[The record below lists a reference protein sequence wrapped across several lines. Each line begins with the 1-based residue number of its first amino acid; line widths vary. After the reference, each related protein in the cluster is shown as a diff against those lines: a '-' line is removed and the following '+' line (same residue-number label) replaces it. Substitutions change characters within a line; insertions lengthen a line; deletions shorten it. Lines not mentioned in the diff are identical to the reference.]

1 MQTPSDRY
9 LTSSGPWGKIECF
22 YTYLDPPDSYFNKL
36 VNLTR
41 TEWFFQDHS
50 RDEVFHLFE
59 ASGID
64 PRPLEGEQS
73 WITATNG
80 VLVRPPTSF
89 LDALPP
95 EKHAR
100 IARHLLERSANP
112 LVREFVVE
120 RGNYREFT
128 IGLDLP
134 EEIIRFTEE
143 RCFLMGRKTIFAS
156 TSHALSKLPD
166 VSSRFR
172 YLKSLARCR
181 SLMARLI
188 LTPDQDLTTIAD
200 WWKSGPN
207 RTRALPLLEMA
218 LATQGVGSLDLLHLL
233 PPVPRRLLN
242 TYALE
247 QDLVSA
253 NAPDCYWAAMN
264 FFESTASNRYLDDQ
278 LARSYY
284 FQEHFETVSPPCQF
298 GDVNVIFHPGANQF
312 VHSYITIADD
322 IIYTKNG
329 SGRFFPYVLMRREDM
344 LSRYLSTEEL
354 QTEVYRLKNL
364 N

>member
-1 MQTPSDRY
+1 M
-9 LTSSGPWGKIECF
+9 
-22 YTYLDPPDSYFNKL
+22 
-36 VNLTR
+36 
-41 TEWFFQDHS
+41 
-50 RDEVFHLFE
+50 
-59 ASGID
+59 
-64 PRPLEGEQS
+64 
-73 WITATNG
+73 
-80 VLVRPPTSF
+80 LVRPPVSF
-89 LDALPP
+89 LDSLPP
-95 EKHAR
+95 ESHAK
-100 IARHLLERSANP
+100 IARHLLGHSANP
-112 LVREFVVE
+112 IVREFVIE

-143 RCFLMGRKTIFAS
+143 RCFLMGRKTLFAS
-156 TSHALSKLPD
+156 TSHALSKLPNE
-166 VSSRFR
+166 SSRFR

-181 SLMARLI
+181 SLMARLV
-188 LTPDQDLTTIAD
+188 LTPDQDQDLTKIAD

-218 LATQGVGSLDLLHLL
+218 VATRGVSSVDLLHLL

-284 FQEHFETVSPPCQF
+284 FQELFERVRPPFQF
-298 GDVNVIFHPGANQF
+298 GDVNVIFNPGANQF

-344 LSRYLSTEEL
+344 LTRYLDTEDL